1 MLARRSMPALATAT
15 ACLAASLAPAYASA
29 QPEPAP
35 HYQSQFGT
43 CGRGPGQFDGLWGIA
58 AAPDGSVFV
67 ADLGS
72 QRVERFDAQ
81 GAFVTAWAVN
91 VPTGIAVAPDG
102 SVFVA
107 SSEDAAVHHF
117 DAAGGLLGNIGSFG
131 NTNGHFI
138 NPQGVAVASDGTV
151 FVTDADN
158 GRVQRFTAAGVFL
171 GKWGTFGSGP
181 GQLLHPYAIST
192 DPQGDVYIVDSGNN
206 RITRFDAGGAVLA
219 SWSHGGPSG
228 QPITFD
234 VGLGADAAGNVYIVD
249 GIYAVEKYTPNGAWL
264 TTWGGIGNGGSQ
276 FQLAW
281 TIATEPGGVVFVS
294 DRALCRV
301 ARFQSDVVV
310 PATATSWGAV
320 KAIYR

>member
-1 MLARRSMPALATAT
+1 M
-15 ACLAASLAPAYASA
+15 
-29 QPEPAP
+29 
-35 HYQSQFGT
+35 
-43 CGRGPGQFDGLWGIA
+43 
-58 AAPDGSVFV
+58 

-81 GAFVTAWAVN
+81 GAFVTAWPVN
-91 VPTGIAVAPDG
+91 APAGIAVGPDG

-107 SSEDAAVHHF
+107 CAEDGVVRRY
-117 DAAGGLLGNIGSFG
+117 DNTGGLLATIGGFG

-138 NPQGVAVASDGTV
+138 NPQGVAVATDGTV
-151 FVTDADN
+151 YVTDADN
-158 GRVQRFTAAGVFL
+158 GRVQEFTAAGTFL

-181 GQLLHPYAIST
+181 GQLLHPFAIST

-206 RITRFDAGGAVLA
+206 RITRFDAGGAPLA

-234 VGLGADAAGNVYIVD
+234 VGLAADADGNVYIVN
-249 GIYAVEKYTPNGAWL
+249 GIYAVEKYSPNGAWL

-281 TIATEPGGVVFVS
+281 TIATAPGGVVFVS
-294 DRALCRV
+294 DRSLCRV

-310 PATATSWGAV
+310 PATPTSWGAV